1 MDSRD
6 YVRMRYEKRLRDGAE
21 RQKIGTFE
29 KFTKVRRLKRA
40 AKKHKDAEVY
50 TAGRSLYFMLTI
62 KMIVSSSREIPSCE
76 TCPRPSRLR
85 V

>member
-21 RQKIGTFE
+21 RQIGNFE
-29 KFTKVRRLKRA
+29 KFTKVRRMLRA
-40 AKKHKDAEVY
+40 AEEHKE
-50 TAGRSLYFMLTI
+50 TETRT
-62 KMIVSSSREIPSCE
+62 SSS
-76 TCPRPSRLR
+76 L